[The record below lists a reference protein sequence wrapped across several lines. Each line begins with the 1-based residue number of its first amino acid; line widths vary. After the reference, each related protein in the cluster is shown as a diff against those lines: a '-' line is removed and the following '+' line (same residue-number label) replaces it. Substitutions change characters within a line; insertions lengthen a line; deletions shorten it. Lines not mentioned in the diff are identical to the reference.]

1 MILIPQNAK
10 PAVDINHFLSDAQ
23 EHFETNHFALIFQY
37 TITLLWIGYLIHKNN
52 IVSPW
57 NLYHLHNTTNYIL
70 LFIKRSLFSDRL
82 FYYFA
87 LYPSFD
93 LERVPSIYLFVQFS
107 SLLIH
112 TKSSIY
118 NSVLVK
124 EREITF
130 AKCIIMVC
138 CIYRMELRD
147 NVMKWKINI
156 CCISGTVLEFL
167 VTKKISIG

>member
-1 MILIPQNAK
+1 MGSEMCIRY
-10 PAVDINHFLSDAQ
+10 S
-23 EHFETNHFALIFQY
+23 
-37 TITLLWIGYLIHKNN
+37 
-52 IVSPW
+52 
-57 NLYHLHNTTNYIL
+57 
-70 LFIKRSLFSDRL
+70 

-130 AKCIIMVC
+130 AKCIINGMLYLQDGIERQC
-138 CIYRMELRD
+138 NEMENKYLLHIRD
-147 NVMKWKINI
+147 SVGIP
-156 CCISGTVLEFL
+156 GH
-167 VTKKISIG
+167 

>member
-1 MILIPQNAK
+1 MHKNISRPTILRWFFNIP
-10 PAVDINHFLSDAQ
+10 F
-23 EHFETNHFALIFQY
+23 
-37 TITLLWIGYLIHKNN
+37 TLLWIGYLIHKNN

-130 AKCIIMVC
+130 AKCIINGMLYLQDGIERQC
-138 CIYRMELRD
+138 NEMENKYLLHIRD
-147 NVMKWKINI
+147 SVGIP
-156 CCISGTVLEFL
+156 GH
-167 VTKKISIG
+167 

>member
-1 MILIPQNAK
+1 MHKNISRPTILRWFFNIP
-10 PAVDINHFLSDAQ
+10 F
-23 EHFETNHFALIFQY
+23 
-37 TITLLWIGYLIHKNN
+37 TLLWIGYLIHKNN

-130 AKCIIMVC
+130 ASLLPGVPMNVC
-138 CIYRMELRD
+138 TFPGFADLKPTDILCAVSTQSHQAPALS
-147 NVMKWKINI
+147 INHI
-156 CCISGTVLEFL
+156 LLS
-167 VTKKISIG
+167 S

>member
-1 MILIPQNAK
+1 MILIPQKCKTCRWYK
-10 PAVDINHFLSDAQ
+10 PLSIWCTRTFRDQPFCAD
-23 EHFETNHFALIFQY
+23 FSIYPF
-37 TITLLWIGYLIHKNN
+37 TLLWIGYLIHKNN

-130 AKCIIMVC
+130 AKCIINGMLYLQDGIERQC
-138 CIYRMELRD
+138 NEMENKYLLHIRD
-147 NVMKWKINI
+147 SVGIP
-156 CCISGTVLEFL
+156 GH
-167 VTKKISIG
+167 